1 MVNVYPRVQRTK
13 TAFGAE
19 DGTAVLAHE
28 WRNALAPLR
37 AAAQCLRSA
46 ADSSEEIR
54 SLASIITDEVDRLDA
69 LVNSLLS
76 SARAEPSPEPVSLN
90 AVVASI
96 ATAHA
101 LPTANGA
108 PRLELDLD
116 PALPIVWADEGLV
129 RQALLNLLR
138 NALEAA
144 GDAGCTVRITTR
156 VPDDFTAVELLVS
169 DNGPGIPLEALERV
183 FDAGYTTKP
192 QGCGIGLAVCRAIM
206 QAHGGD
212 ITVRSSPGAG
222 TVFTL
227 RFPLTRPESGLGG
240 GWK

>member
-1 MVNVYPRVQRTK
+1 MVTAYPHAQRTK

-19 DGTAVLAHE
+19 DSTAVLAHE

-46 ADSSEEIR
+46 ADNSEEIR

-69 LVNSLLS
+69 LVNSLLR
-76 SARAEPSPEPVSLN
+76 SARAEPSPAPVSLN
-90 AVVASI
+90 AVVASV
-96 ATAHA
+96 ARAHE
-101 LPTANGA
+101 LPTADGA

-144 GDAGCTVRITTR
+144 GDPGCNVRITTR
-156 VPDDFTAVELLVS
+156 VPDDFTAVELSVS
-169 DNGPGIPLEALERV
+169 DNGPGIPPEALERV

-192 QGCGIGLAVCRAIM
+192 QGCGIGLAVCRAIV

-212 ITVRSSPGAG
+212 IAVHSAPGAG

-227 RFPLTRPESGLGG
+227 RFPLAHPESGLGG
-240 GWK
+240 GRK

>member
-1 MVNVYPRVQRTK
+1 MVSAYPDVQRPK

-19 DGTAVLAHE
+19 DHTSVLAHE

-46 ADSSEEIR
+46 ADTPDEIR
-54 SLASIITDEVDRLDA
+54 SLVSIITDEVDRLDA
-69 LVNSLLS
+69 LVNSLLR
-76 SARAEPSPEPVSLN
+76 SARVAPSPTPVSLN
-90 AVVASI
+90 AVVASV
-96 ATAHA
+96 ARAHA
-101 LPTANGA
+101 LPTAEGT

-144 GDAGCTVRITTR
+144 GDPGCTVRITTR
-156 VPDDFTAVELLVS
+156 VPDDFTAVELSVS
-169 DNGPGIPLEALERV
+169 DNGPGIPPEALERV

-192 QGCGIGLAVCRAIM
+192 HGCGIGLAVCRAIA

-212 ITVRSSPGAG
+212 IAVHSAPGAG

-227 RFPLTRPESGLGG
+227 RFPLALPESGLGG
-240 GWK
+240 GRK